1 MYAVDSFRSNRV
13 FLDSDRKTEQLAKL
27 REKAANR
34 KQKEKN
40 SYREK
45 TQEITAT

>member
-13 FLDSDRKTEQLAKL
+13 FLDSDRKKQNNFAKL

-34 KQKEKN
+34 KQKERKK
-40 SYREK
+40 EK
-45 TQEITAT
+45 L